1 MNHLSLLEFVSLRGG
16 TVDARTLAE
25 HFDLESVENLVAEG
39 LLTRDPTAPPLY
51 RLTPQGRQLL
61 PSRQK

>member
-1 MNHLSLLEFVSLRGG
+1 MNYLTLLEFVSLRGG
-16 TVDARTLAE
+16 AIDARTLAE

-39 LLTRDPTAPPLY
+39 LLTQDPTAPPQY

-61 PSRQK
+61 PNRQK